1 MKKKYLIALAVV
13 VVFLLFKGCG
23 NGSSGSKMLDLEVRI
38 IPDTDE
44 NRFSS
49 NRPEEKLFFE
59 NFANLFTVLPGPYEF
74 TWEEL
79 KKRDTAVGYEQCSTK
94 LKIRLRRTNLVIKPN
109 PNSEFLRDDERR
121 METIIDSYRFD
132 SFDSEGNTL
141 GKFIGSGSG
150 DEYIHL
156 WLRPVLHTVWGADG
170 KGGYQK
176 NEDGMRDFYHFLM
189 SEPGTEFDLVLDCE
203 IQPCRYIDDIIEFN
217 KGLNIYISSEY
228 NYKLSESF
236 IIK

>member
-44 NRFSS
+44 NRFS

-59 NFANLFTVLPGPYEF
+59 KFANLFTVLPGPYEF

-109 PNSEFLRDDERR
+109 PNSEFLTDDESR
-121 METIIDSYRFD
+121 MKTIIDSYDFAL
-132 SFDSEGNTL
+132 FDSEGNTWL
-141 GKFIGSGSG
+141 TKVSDFD
-150 DEYIHL
+150 DENILLRIH
-156 WLRPVLHTVWGADG
+156 PVLDTVWGADG
-170 KGGYQK
+170 KGSPQK

-189 SEPGTEFDLVLDCE
+189 SEPGTEFDLVLDCLTH
-203 IQPCRYIDDIIEFN
+203 PCRLIDDIIEFN
-217 KGLNIYISSEY
+217 KGLNIYISSVD
-228 NYKLSESF
+228 NYKLSASF